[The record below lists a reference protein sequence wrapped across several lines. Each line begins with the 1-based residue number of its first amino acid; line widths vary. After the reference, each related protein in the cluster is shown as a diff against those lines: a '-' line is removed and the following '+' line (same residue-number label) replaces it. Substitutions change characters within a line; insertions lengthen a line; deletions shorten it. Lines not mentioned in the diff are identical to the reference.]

1 MTECDGG
8 VKGARARGGD
18 VNHAHSRT
26 RTGGRVYREMSR
38 LRGQTARRRERIC
51 QRRTFYHIHSSRR
64 GSATTY
70 DDQSSLMTRVITPT
84 TSLVLG
90 VSTFG
95 FAGAGRSLRRARGDV
110 RRVRGSRRV
119 LCGRALR
126 ASRGGC
132 RESWVSRIP
141 PRTHPRRP
149 TRRSRDALDA
159 PSLGES
165 RTISRRVGPHR
176 PAFSRVLESVRAGHR
191 RRAGSPR
198 RRGTHPPPDL
208 GVGCLLARQ
217 RCSVRVASP
226 RADARGR
233 HQGPVSR
240 YRAPPRSHG

>member
-132 RESWVSRIP
+132 RESWVSRP
-141 PRTHPRRP
+141 PAHASSTP
-149 TRRSRDALDA
+149 DASFA
-159 PSLGES
+159 
-165 RTISRRVGPHR
+165 RRVGR
-176 PAFSRVLESVRAGHR
+176 PLPRRVADHLPTG
-191 RRAGSPR
+191 GTPSPR
-198 RRGTHPPPDL
+198 
-208 GVGCLLARQ
+208 LLARTRIRTRWTSMTSRFAPAAWNSPPARP
-217 RCSVRVASP
+217 RCWMPSGAPTVFGP
-226 RADARGR
+226 RRIAAR
-233 HQGPVSR
+233 
-240 YRAPPRSHG
+240 